1 VRERARRVE
10 RKKNNAPR
18 KYVFPRAASLPVCPA
33 RAAFRPARFA
43 SRRDATRKK
52 EKNKSGEGTAAYFR
66 RSNDGWMNA
75 TTRTARRLRRNPK

>member
-10 RKKNNAPR
+10 QKKNNAPGST
-18 KYVFPRAASLPVCPA
+18 FFHAPPVCQSA
-33 RAAFRPARFA
+33 RRAPRFA